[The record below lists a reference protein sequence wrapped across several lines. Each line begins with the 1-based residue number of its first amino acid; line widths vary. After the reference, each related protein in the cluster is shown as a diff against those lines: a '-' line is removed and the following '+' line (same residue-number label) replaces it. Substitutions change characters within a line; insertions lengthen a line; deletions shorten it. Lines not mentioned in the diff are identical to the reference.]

1 LARLLKTTRIN
12 LNLKEKSESTQV
24 MLKLSNNQIKRLS
37 SLSMLEHLEPKTMSW
52 LVSKVRIPNNRMMFL
67 INIRL
72 HLGGLVKQA
81 FKMIGIGNQVMMQ
94 HATLE
99 FHSEALVFLRNKKS
113 TQ

>member
-1 LARLLKTTRIN
+1 
-12 LNLKEKSESTQV
+12 
-24 MLKLSNNQIKRLS
+24 
-37 SLSMLEHLEPKTMSW
+37 
-52 LVSKVRIPNNRMMFL
+52 
-67 INIRL
+67 
-72 HLGGLVKQA
+72 LGGLVKQA